1 MGFGNRMYNLWKG
14 CLSLFATNLEQQ
26 NPDIAY
32 ENAINRLTEKY
43 QQAKEAAAGLL
54 KRRDQIQQKLERSQR
69 DLERINEELTAAID
83 LNDDESALI
92 LIKHQEELE
101 QESAEAEND
110 LVLAV
115 QEAEQSKNSLREI
128 QEEIDKLKRERD
140 RTLAQIK
147 DAEARKQIQEQL
159 DGLSVD
165 EEVRALENVRE
176 YAEKVKAEV
185 RIGDELRSES
195 TEGRLRQ
202 VRARAEENRAAARLE
217 ALKKARQQQREG

>member
-1 MGFGNRMYNLWKG
+1 MSFGNRMYNLWKG

-69 DLERINEELTAAID
+69 DLDRINEELMAAVD

-101 QESAEAEND
+101 QESAEAEKD
-110 LVLAV
+110 LELAV
-115 QEAEQSKNSLREI
+115 QEAEQSKSSLREI
-128 QEEIDKLKRERD
+128 QGEIEKLKRERD

-165 EEVRALENVRE
+165 EEMRALENVRE
-176 YAEKVKAEV
+176 YAAKVKAEV
-185 RIGDELRSES
+185 KISDELRGES
-195 TEGRLRQ
+195 TDGRLRQ

-217 ALKKARQQQREG
+217 ALKKARAQQREG

>member
-1 MGFGNRMYNLWKG
+1 MSFGNRMYNLWKG

-69 DLERINEELTAAID
+69 DLDRINEELTAAVD

-101 QESAEAEND
+101 QESAEAEKD
-110 LVLAV
+110 LELAV
-115 QEAEQSKNSLREI
+115 QEAEQSKSSLREI
-128 QEEIDKLKRERD
+128 QGEIEKLKRERD

-165 EEVRALENVRE
+165 EEMRALENVRE
-176 YAEKVKAEV
+176 YAAKVKAEV
-185 RIGDELRSES
+185 KISDELRGES
-195 TEGRLRQ
+195 TDGRLRQ

-217 ALKKARQQQREG
+217 ALKKARAQQREG

>member
-1 MGFGNRMYNLWKG
+1 MSFGNRMYNLWKG

-26 NPDIAY
+26 NPEIAY

-43 QQAKEAAAGLL
+43 QQAKGAAAGLL

-101 QESAEAEND
+101 QEAAEAEGD
-110 LVLAV
+110 LEVAV
-115 QEAEQSKNSLREI
+115 QEAEQSKSSLREI
-128 QEEIDKLKRERD
+128 QAEIEKLKRERD

-147 DAEARKQIQEQL
+147 DAEARKQIQDQL
-159 DGLSVD
+159 EGLSVD

-176 YAEKVKAEV
+176 YADKVKAEV
-185 RIGDELRSES
+185 RVSDELRGES